1 MTKSERNSEGLYMKK
16 MPKPTI
22 LEDKHLQ
29 FLDKLRESG
38 VTNMFGA
45 VAYLER
51 RFGITEKEATSI
63 LGYWMDTFSERH
75 GPSRDND

>member
-1 MTKSERNSEGLYMKK
+1 MKK
-16 MPKPTI
+16 MPKPEI

-29 FLDKLRESG
+29 FLDTLRESG

-45 VAYLER
+45 GAYLVR

-75 GPSRDND
+75 GTKRDNDANEPSRET